1 MYVYKRDYIVMLS
14 GKVAGH
20 QIRCQI
26 PELPVSGWWIQ
37 EFPGLFIL
45 PPLPAKFVLLHPA
58 LEVCMI

>member
-1 MYVYKRDYIVMLS
+1 MLS

-26 PELPVSGWWIQ
+26 PELPVSGWCIQ

-45 PPLPAKFVLLHPA
+45 PPFPAKFVLLHPA